1 MDDIKPSKSTKIS
14 EIDFKDFIKIIS
26 FSTLGICIFFFPVI
40 INKQLI
46 FPIFF
51 ITDLVYLKYEQFVYI
66 CVVVFISLLSIKQIG
81 KNEKDLI
88 DKIDI
93 TLKLVSLLILIIL
106 ITKHEFIFFKDEDLV
121 QIMKES
127 IFKITILL
135 PISSLF
141 LPFLLDYGLLYL
153 FDCFF
158 SRFTK
163 RFFRVSGKNIL
174 IFLIFFFVDSF
185 LGFYVVYKLYKE
197 GKLRKNECIN
207 AVLNYPVL
215 NFSLVIYI
223 STQLKINFIT
233 LVICYLFIFAIT
245 NIIICRIYPIKNK
258 QKTFFVKNKYKEKS
272 CRKINLKGL
281 FHCIYKIKREKIFL
295 KIF

>member
-26 FSTLGICIFFFPVI
+26 FSALGICIFFFPVI

-66 CVVVFISLLSIKQIG
+66 CVVVFIALLSIKQIG

-207 AVLNYPVL
+207 AILNYPVL

-258 QKTFFVKNKYKEKS
+258 QKLS
-272 CRKINLKGL
+272 L
-281 FHCIYKIKREKIFL
+281 
-295 KIF
+295 

>member
-66 CVVVFISLLSIKQIG
+66 CVVVFIALLSIKQIG

-141 LPFLLDYGLLYL
+141 
-153 FDCFF
+153 
-158 SRFTK
+158 
-163 RFFRVSGKNIL
+163 I
-174 IFLIFFFVDSF
+174 
-185 LGFYVVYKLYKE
+185 
-197 GKLRKNECIN
+197 
-207 AVLNYPVL
+207 
-215 NFSLVIYI
+215 
-223 STQLKINFIT
+223 
-233 LVICYLFIFAIT
+233 
-245 NIIICRIYPIKNK
+245 
-258 QKTFFVKNKYKEKS
+258 
-272 CRKINLKGL
+272 
-281 FHCIYKIKREKIFL
+281 
-295 KIF
+295 

>member
-26 FSTLGICIFFFPVI
+26 FSALGICIFFFPVI

-66 CVVVFISLLSIKQIG
+66 CVVVFIALLSIKQIG

-163 RFFRVSGKNIL
+163 RFL
-174 IFLIFFFVDSF
+174 
-185 LGFYVVYKLYKE
+185 E
-197 GKLRKNECIN
+197 
-207 AVLNYPVL
+207 
-215 NFSLVIYI
+215 
-223 STQLKINFIT
+223 
-233 LVICYLFIFAIT
+233 
-245 NIIICRIYPIKNK
+245 
-258 QKTFFVKNKYKEKS
+258 
-272 CRKINLKGL
+272 
-281 FHCIYKIKREKIFL
+281 
-295 KIF
+295 

>member
-66 CVVVFISLLSIKQIG
+66 CVVVFIALLSIKQIG

-153 FDCFF
+153 F
-158 SRFTK
+158 
-163 RFFRVSGKNIL
+163 I
-174 IFLIFFFVDSF
+174 
-185 LGFYVVYKLYKE
+185 
-197 GKLRKNECIN
+197 
-207 AVLNYPVL
+207 
-215 NFSLVIYI
+215 
-223 STQLKINFIT
+223 
-233 LVICYLFIFAIT
+233 
-245 NIIICRIYPIKNK
+245 
-258 QKTFFVKNKYKEKS
+258 
-272 CRKINLKGL
+272 
-281 FHCIYKIKREKIFL
+281 
-295 KIF
+295 

>member
-66 CVVVFISLLSIKQIG
+66 CVVVFIALLSIKQIG

-121 QIMKES
+121 QIDRKS
-127 IFKITILL
+127 
-135 PISSLF
+135 
-141 LPFLLDYGLLYL
+141 
-153 FDCFF
+153 
-158 SRFTK
+158 
-163 RFFRVSGKNIL
+163 
-174 IFLIFFFVDSF
+174 
-185 LGFYVVYKLYKE
+185 VV
-197 GKLRKNECIN
+197 
-207 AVLNYPVL
+207 
-215 NFSLVIYI
+215 
-223 STQLKINFIT
+223 
-233 LVICYLFIFAIT
+233 
-245 NIIICRIYPIKNK
+245 
-258 QKTFFVKNKYKEKS
+258 
-272 CRKINLKGL
+272 
-281 FHCIYKIKREKIFL
+281 
-295 KIF
+295 